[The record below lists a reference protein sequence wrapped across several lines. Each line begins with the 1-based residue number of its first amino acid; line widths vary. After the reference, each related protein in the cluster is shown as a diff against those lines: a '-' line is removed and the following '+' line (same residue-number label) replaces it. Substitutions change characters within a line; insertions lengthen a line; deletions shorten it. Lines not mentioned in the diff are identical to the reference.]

1 MEYKITLAY
10 EDSKNTQDYLFKIYV
25 VHAPLE
31 TRLHHLV
38 HIYHTSLECNKNS
51 LPLKYI
57 PVDNFKKLWKTF
69 ERYWEIPSSFKHKFK
84 GKINCGIVIE
94 NHNGNY
100 CDAFAKHKGNIYW
113 IRYCG
118 S

>member
-1 MEYKITLAY
+1 MDYKITLAH
-10 EDSKNTQDYLFKIYV
+10 EDFKNSGDYSLQIYV
-25 VHAPLE
+25 VHVSLE

-38 HIYHTSLECNKNS
+38 HVFHTSLECNRGGM
-51 LPLKYI
+51 PLKYN
-57 PVDNFKKLWKTF
+57 PVDNFKKLWETF

-84 GKINCGIVIE
+84 GKINRGIIIE

-100 CDAFAKHKGNIYW
+100 CDAFVKHKGNIYW
-113 IRYCG
+113 IKYFG